1 MKILVTPTSLTPD
14 KKSAAL
20 DALRSFADEIIYNPH
35 GRPLVQAELK
45 ELLAGCDGFVAGLDY
60 IDADVINS
68 CDKLKV
74 ISRYGAGV
82 DRVDL
87 EAAKAKGIVVC
98 NTPGANTQAVADLTL
113 GLMLAVA
120 RKIPVLDA
128 KTKAGGWVRSTG
140 MELYG
145 KTLGIMGLGSI
156 GKAVAKRALGFS
168 MKVLA
173 YGPRINTPVQKEYC
187 DANGIITATVEEVAK
202 QSDFISLHSPL
213 IPETRHIINSEL
225 MQMMKPG
232 VIIVNTSRG
241 GLIDEDAALKMLETG
256 HLGGLGLDAF
266 EQEPLGETEF
276 AKYENVVL
284 TPHTASHTKEATTNM
299 ADMAIQNLMDVL
311 EGKECKYIV

>member
-14 KKSAAL
+14 KKSPAL
-20 DALRSFADEIIYNPH
+20 DALKSFADEIIYNPH
-35 GRPLVQAELK
+35 GRPLVQDELK

-87 EAAKAKGIVVC
+87 DAAKAKGIVVC

-120 RKIPVLDA
+120 RKIPVLDV

-156 GKAVAKRALGFS
+156 GKAVAKRAQGFS

-173 YGPRINTPVQKEYC
+173 YGPRITTPVQKEYC
-187 DANGIITATVEEVAK
+187 ETHGIIPATVEEVAT

-213 IPETRHIINSEL
+213 IPETRHIINEDL
-225 MQMMKPG
+225 MSKMKPG

-241 GLIDEDAALKMLETG
+241 GLIDEDAALKMLEEG
-256 HLGGLGLDAF
+256 RLGGLGLDAF

-276 AKYENVVL
+276 AKFDNVVL

-299 ADMAIQNLMDVL
+299 ADMAIQNLMDVI